1 MAAARPA
8 PEEPMAEPRTAGS
21 APVAEPEQETRSKL
35 LPPYHVLIE
44 NDDDHS
50 QQFVV
55 LVLRKVFGYD
65 DAQATQ
71 LMHHAE
77 QAGEAVVWT
86 GAKEVAELK
95 LEQLRTFH
103 EKHWRDGR
111 DLGPVRCRIEPAT

>member
-1 MAAARPA
+1 
-8 PEEPMAEPRTAGS
+8 MAEPRTTGS
-21 APVAEPEQETRSKL
+21 APVAEPELETRSKL

-44 NDDDHS
+44 NDDHHS

-65 DAQATQ
+65 EPQATQ

-77 QAGEAVVWT
+77 EAGEAVVWT

-95 LEQLRTFH
+95 LDQLRTFH
-103 EKHWRDGR
+103 EKHGDGH